1 MLTDWLVMHSLF
13 IANQARQQR
22 DSTLRRA
29 TAARTLKIGDVTW
42 LATVTALFTS
52 S

>member
-1 MLTDWLVMHSLF
+1 MLF

-29 TAARTLKIGDVTW
+29 AAAQDKQVIGD
-42 LATVTALFTS
+42 APRR
-52 S
+52 